1 MGFRDWF
8 TGLRREAA
16 PSRASARAEP
26 SLRGSTSLGAPPNRA
41 LRSFMAASNDRL
53 VADLLSIGGLVS
65 GNSEI
70 RQSLRTMRMRSRQLA
85 NDNEYAKRFFQLLRN
100 NVVGA
105 KGFDLQMKIYKPR
118 GQLDVAA
125 NNTIEEAHAAF
136 SKIGVFSACGTMSR
150 RAFDR
155 AAVTQWARDGEVLVE
170 VLYGQRFN
178 RFGIAFS
185 LLDPDLIDEALNI
198 GSGGAMPGYGRI
210 EGVEIRMGIER
221 DQYGRPLAYWMHNT
235 HPNDDVVNV
244 GFQRHRRVPADRIIH
259 RFLRDEQRAG
269 TSRGVPW
276 LFVAMRRLAMLGGY
290 EEAALVNARQG
301 ASKMGFYTQPNDDA
315 ALVADGSKVSDVKDQ
330 NGNLITEAEPGV
342 FGVLPKGWG
351 FETYDP
357 TYPSDAMD
365 GFVKSMLRAF
375 AAGVGINYNV
385 LASDLENVNY
395 SSLRQGALED
405 RDTYES
411 IQHTY
416 IEEVALPMFEAWLR
430 MALDLGQIGR
440 LPMDGFDRFNKP
452 VMIPRTWRWV
462 DPLKEVSGKEKELQL
477 GITTRTRLCAEQ
489 GIDFEQLVDER
500 KREEDILRAA
510 GITLGAPA
518 PAAPAAPAAAQT
530 PAEPADDDED
540 EVADA

>member
-8 TGLRREAA
+8 TGRRNEAA
-16 PSRASARAEP
+16 PARAPMRAEP
-26 SLRGSTSLGAPPNRA
+26 SMRRLGAPPNRA

-53 VADLLSIGGLVS
+53 VQDLMSIAGLVS
-65 GNSEI
+65 GNSEL
-70 RQSLRTMRMRSRQLA
+70 RTSLRTMRIRSRQLA

-118 GQLDVAA
+118 GQLDTGA
-125 NNTIEEAHAAF
+125 NSVIEDSFAEF
-136 SKIGVFSACGTMSR
+136 SKLGSFSACGTMSR
-150 RAFDR
+150 RGFDR
-155 AAVTQWARDGEVLVE
+155 AAVTQWARDGEILIE
-170 VLYGQRFN
+170 KLYGRRFN
-178 RFGIAFS
+178 RFGIAYS
-185 LLDPDLIDEALNI
+185 LLDPDLIDETLNV
-198 GSGGAMPGYGRI
+198 GSGSSMPGYGRI
-210 EGVEIRMGIER
+210 QGVEIRMGIER
-221 DQYGRPLAYWMHNT
+221 DQYNRPVAYWMHNV

-244 GFQRHRRVPADRIIH
+244 SFMQHRRVPADRIIH

-315 ALVADGSKVSDVKDQ
+315 APLTDGSKLADEQDL
-330 NGNLITEAEPGV
+330 NGDLITEAEPGV

-385 LASDLENVNY
+385 LASDLEGVNY

-405 RDTYES
+405 RDTYEA
-411 IQHTY
+411 IQQTY
-416 IEEVALPMFEAWLR
+416 IEEVAIPMFEDWLR
-430 MALDLGQIGR
+430 MALDMGQIGR
-440 LPMDGFDRFNKP
+440 LPMEGFERFNKP
-452 VMIPRTWRWV
+452 ILIPRTWRWV
-462 DPLKEVSGKEKELQL
+462 DPLKEVTGKEKELQL

-500 KREEDILRAA
+500 KREDELLRAA
-510 GITLGAPA
+510 GINLGAPS
-518 PAAPAAPAAAQT
+518 PAAPAAPAAA
-530 PAEPADDDED
+530 PNPSDAEDDDEE
-540 EVADA
+540 EVSNG